1 MNENFTKSKT
11 VQRAT
16 FCGPQEMDLE
26 LERAFVVRMKC
37 VLAKRNAGLT
47 SGGFKVSFQ
56 KLILFK
62 RLFIKIIL
70 NKCWKGLES
79 SILCNWDFLRLLLHG

>member
-1 MNENFTKSKT
+1 MTEILTKSKT

-47 SGGFKVSFQ
+47 SGGFKVSFR
-56 KLILFK
+56 KVILF
-62 RLFIKIIL
+62 RLIYKNYFEQM
-70 NKCWKGLES
+70 LEGIGIFHS
-79 SILCNWDFLRLLLHG
+79 M

>member
-1 MNENFTKSKT
+1 MTEILTKSKT

-56 KLILFK
+56 KLK
-62 RLFIKIIL
+62 FIKNYIEQML
-70 NKCWKGLES
+70 
-79 SILCNWDFLRLLLHG
+79 

>member
-1 MNENFTKSKT
+1 M
-11 VQRAT
+11 QRAT

-56 KLILFK
+56 KLK
-62 RLFIKIIL
+62 FIKNYIEQML
-70 NKCWKGLES
+70 
-79 SILCNWDFLRLLLHG
+79 

>member
-70 NKCWKGLES
+70 NKCWMGHS
-79 SILCNWDFLRLLLHG
+79 M

>member
-1 MNENFTKSKT
+1 MTEILTKSKT

-47 SGGFKVSFQ
+47 SGGFKVSFR
-56 KLILFK
+56 KFVRIIYKNYFEKILEGIGIFH
-62 RLFIKIIL
+62 
-70 NKCWKGLES
+70 S
-79 SILCNWDFLRLLLHG
+79 M

>member
-1 MNENFTKSKT
+1 MAHFYLYDKKKLTKSNT

-26 LERAFVVRMKC
+26 LERAFVIRMKC

-47 SGGFKVSFQ
+47 SGGFKV
-56 KLILFK
+56 IFK
-62 RLFIKIIL
+62 
-70 NKCWKGLES
+70 S
-79 SILCNWDFLRLLLHG
+79 LCKFYKKK

>member
-56 KLILFK
+56 KLILFRIYK
-62 RLFIKIIL
+62 NYFEQM
-70 NKCWKGLES
+70 LEGIGIFYS
-79 SILCNWDFLRLLLHG
+79 M

>member
-1 MNENFTKSKT
+1 MLLKWDKFKNMTENFTKSKT

-56 KLILFK
+56 KLK
-62 RLFIKIIL
+62 FIKNYIEQML
-70 NKCWKGLES
+70 
-79 SILCNWDFLRLLLHG
+79 

>member
-1 MNENFTKSKT
+1 MLLKWDKFRNMTEILTKSKT

-56 KLILFK
+56 KLK
-62 RLFIKIIL
+62 FIKNYIEQML
-70 NKCWKGLES
+70 
-79 SILCNWDFLRLLLHG
+79 

>member
-1 MNENFTKSKT
+1 MLLKWDKFKNMTENLTKSKP

-47 SGGFKVSFQ
+47 SGGFKVSFR
-56 KLILFK
+56 KFV
-62 RLFIKIIL
+62 
-70 NKCWKGLES
+70 
-79 SILCNWDFLRLLLHG
+79 

>member
-1 MNENFTKSKT
+1 
-11 VQRAT
+11 
-16 FCGPQEMDLE
+16 MDLE

-56 KLILFK
+56 KLILFRIYK
-62 RLFIKIIL
+62 NYFEQMLDGTFYVIGI
-70 NKCWKGLES
+70 
-79 SILCNWDFLRLLLHG
+79 F

>member
-1 MNENFTKSKT
+1 MLLKWDKFKNMTEILTKSKT

-56 KLILFK
+56 KLK
-62 RLFIKIIL
+62 FIKNYIEQML
-70 NKCWKGLES
+70 
-79 SILCNWDFLRLLLHG
+79 